1 MRRVDVIC
9 IFGRATHVI
18 WITIVFE
25 KREIYKSSC
34 KYIVTYDPQNRGPSG
49 VLFQVICELFCTAIH
64 LI

>member
-1 MRRVDVIC
+1 M
-9 IFGRATHVI
+9 I

-34 KYIVTYDPQNRGPSG
+34 KYIERYDPQNRGPSG
-49 VLFQVICELFCTAIH
+49 VLFQVICQLFCTAIH